1 VNTSAHPAG
10 LPPVHLLTCPRRAAV
25 CAETLAR
32 WARTDWPGPPRVFVD
47 LAPESPDLPWGD
59 PARARRLTD
68 AFAAMLRSVLA
79 GDVVIQSNLD
89 WGRIQQLLETYQQ
102 RMDWTDA
109 CMVQLSELHRDCR
122 VLTVDKED
130 FAIYRRLRNQAIP
143 TLSPP

>member
-1 VNTSAHPAG
+1 MVHLADTGYFVALLNRRDAHHAWELALAG
-10 LPPVHLLTCPRRAAV
+10 TLEPPLLTCESALCEAAYLLDAPDKVAAAV
-25 CAETLAR
+25 
-32 WARTDWPGPPRVFVD
+32 V
-47 LAPESPDLPWGD
+47 
-59 PARARRLTD
+59 
-68 AFAAMLRSVLA
+68 A

-130 FAIYRRLRNQAIP
+130 FAIYRRLRNQTIP